1 MTYQLTII
9 TKTVATL
16 NFETEKDARSW
27 MDSWE
32 EQDYKNLD
40 WEQHATE
47 MELTDD
53 KGKLFRVGYCEM
65 NPNG

>member
-1 MTYQLTII
+1 MPYQLTI
-9 TKTVATL
+9 TASTVATL

-47 MELTDD
+47 IELIDD
-53 KGKLFRVGYCEM
+53 KGKLLRSSYCEM